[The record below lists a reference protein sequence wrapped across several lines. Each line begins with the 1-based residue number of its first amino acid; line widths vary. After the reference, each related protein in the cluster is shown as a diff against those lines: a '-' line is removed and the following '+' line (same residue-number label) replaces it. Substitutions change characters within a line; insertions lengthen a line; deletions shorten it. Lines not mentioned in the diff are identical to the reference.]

1 MKEPCRLQGRCVA
14 VTWLGGC
21 KGAVTLGMVGGR
33 LGRALKES
41 RRTMKGVQSSESS
54 ALKEESCES
63 SAVEEEC
70 IECSALKESR
80 GRKWSMSSG
89 SERCSSTSV
98 VLPSTNGLC
107 SPSLPPHTLKPR
119 RGDTETGGVLS
130 RRKGEL

>member
-1 MKEPCRLQGRCVA
+1 MKEPCRLQGGCVT

-21 KGAVTLGMVGGR
+21 KGAVTLGMGGGR
-33 LGRALKES
+33 LWRALKES
-41 RRTMKGVQSSESS
+41 RRTMKSEECS
-54 ALKEESCES
+54 ES

-70 IECSALKESR
+70 IESSALKESR

-89 SERCSSTSV
+89 SDRCSSTSV